1 MTRLLDLFGPEFSA
15 IRGDDLVRAIKLSE
29 GRTML
34 AEIGAPQPPIAS
46 PASNLELVAAFGADL
61 VCLNMVDPTAPRVT
75 GLDRAGFTRLGES
88 IGRPVGLNLEPDVSA
103 VPPEYRATKDNAVA
117 AQDSGA
123 AFVFLTAN
131 PGRGVTMSD
140 LAAATETFRGAA
152 PDVICIAGKMH
163 AAGQDE
169 VIDATSVRPLLDAG
183 AQGLLIPLPGT
194 VPGVTETGARD
205 MVRAAHDRKAL
216 AVGTIGTS
224 QEGADRDTI
233 RALALAAKRIGV
245 DVHHIGDSWIWGVAS
260 PENIYAYSVAIRG
273 VRHTWTRMAA
283 GTRVP

>member
-1 MTRLLDLFGPEFSA
+1 MTRLLDLFGPEFAA

-117 AQDSGA
+117 AQDAGA

-169 VIDATSVRPLLDAG
+169 VIDADLGATPPRCRCSGVADPSTRHGPRRHGNRGRGTWFARRTIERHWRSEPSAHPKKARTATPSVRLRSQLNGSAWTC
-183 AQGLLIPLPGT
+183 ITSETPGS
-194 VPGVTETGARD
+194 GV
-205 MVRAAHDRKAL
+205 
-216 AVGTIGTS
+216 
-224 QEGADRDTI
+224 
-233 RALALAAKRIGV
+233 
-245 DVHHIGDSWIWGVAS
+245 
-260 PENIYAYSVAIRG
+260 
-273 VRHTWTRMAA
+273 
-283 GTRVP
+283 